1 MFERIIHKK
10 LCLKNSVMLS
20 TQYRMHPDI
29 SHISNRLFYSD
40 ELMDGIQLADRI
52 INDVFKKHFNFL
64 SNDALEEKKA
74 HHL

>member
-1 MFERIIHKK
+1 
-10 LCLKNSVMLS
+10 MLS